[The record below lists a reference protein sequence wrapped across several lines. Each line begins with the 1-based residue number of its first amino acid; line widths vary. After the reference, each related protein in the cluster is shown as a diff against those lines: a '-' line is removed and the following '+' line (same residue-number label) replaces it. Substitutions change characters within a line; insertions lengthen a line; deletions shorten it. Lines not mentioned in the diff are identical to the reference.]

1 MHLLSFIKFTTL
13 ISFLILIYSFSINK
27 YTMQEDIVNNK
38 LHRTSSKAEYYKIED
53 KYKFTVTKLWGGGVP
68 IYFPLQCEP

>member
-1 MHLLSFIKFTTL
+1 MNIALLYL
-13 ISFLILIYSFSINK
+13 
-27 YTMQEDIVNNK
+27 NN
-38 LHRTSSKAEYYKIED
+38 YKIED

>member
-1 MHLLSFIKFTTL
+1 
-13 ISFLILIYSFSINK
+13 
-27 YTMQEDIVNNK
+27 MQEDIVNNK